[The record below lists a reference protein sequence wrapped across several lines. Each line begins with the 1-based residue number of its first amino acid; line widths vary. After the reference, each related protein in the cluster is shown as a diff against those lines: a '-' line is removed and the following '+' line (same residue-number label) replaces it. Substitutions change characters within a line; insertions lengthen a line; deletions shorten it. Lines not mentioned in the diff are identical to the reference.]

1 MSDSVVFQSVI
12 SKKPPH
18 VIKAK
23 GVYMTVEKDGKTYEL
38 LDGVTGAAVGALG
51 AGDEEVYEIINDA
64 AKKSF
69 YTYPS
74 LIGNQHSEDLAQFY
88 IDNSPKG
95 AFASAL
101 WCCSGSESNENAM
114 KIIRQYWLEKGN
126 TKKIKFMSRETS
138 YHGFTLGALS
148 ISSNGRAETFKDS
161 LIDQSKCPK
170 MPVCYPYRHQKDG
183 QTEEEYTQQ
192 LLDAAEKLIIESDP
206 ETIASMTVE
215 TLPGSSLGTVPPPK
229 GYLPGL
235 RRLCDKYDIL
245 FHLDEVM
252 CGTGR
257 SNPNGG
263 LNCWENFLE
272 PGQFPD
278 IQTVGKTLGS
288 GYVTIAGVLVGPKIK
303 AAYDAGSGATVGSHT
318 YASHGFNC
326 AVALGI
332 QKKIMREGLTKNI
345 FEKGNKLGALLK
357 AKFLESGE
365 NNIVGDV
372 RGIGGF
378 WSIEFV
384 KDKKTKEV
392 FDKKLDIGHKMQDLC
407 FLRGLNVMGMQG
419 CQDNI
424 KGEGDFILLAP
435 AFVVT
440 DEDIEEIVKRVSL
453 AIEDCTELL
462 LCDGCISDE
471 LFS

>member
-1 MSDSVVFQSVI
+1 MSEESVVFQSTI
-12 SKKPPH
+12 NKKPPH
-18 VIKAK
+18 IVKAK
-23 GVYMTVEKDGKTYEL
+23 GVYMTVIQNGKTHEL
-38 LDGVTGAAVGALG
+38 LDGCTGAAVGALG
-51 AGDEEVYEIINDA
+51 AGDEDVYEIINEA
-64 AKKSF
+64 ARNSF

-101 WCCSGSESNENAM
+101 WCCSGSESNENAL

-126 TKKIKFMSRETS
+126 TKKIKFISRETS

-148 ISSNGRAETFKDS
+148 ISSNGRAEFLKDS
-161 LIDQSKCPK
+161 LIDQDKCPK
-170 MPVCYPYRHQKDG
+170 MPVCYPYRNQKDG
-183 QTEEEYTQQ
+183 QTEAEYVQY
-192 LLDAAEKLIIESDP
+192 LLDALEKLIIDSGA
-206 ETIASMTVE
+206 ETVASITVE

-229 GYLPGL
+229 GYLPGI

-245 FHLDEVM
+245 MHLDEVM

-288 GYVTIAGVLVGPKIK
+288 GYVTIAGILIGPKIK
-303 AAYDAGSGATVGSHT
+303 QAYVEGSGAIVGSHT

-332 QKKIMREGLTKNI
+332 QKKIMKEGLTKNI
-345 FEKGNKLGALLK
+345 FEKGNKMGEMLK
-357 AKFLESGE
+357 KKFLESGE

-384 KDKKTKEV
+384 KNKKTKEI
-392 FDKKLDIGHKMQDLC
+392 FDKSLDVGHEMQNFC
-407 FLRGLNVMGMQG
+407 FSRGLNVMGMQG
-419 CQDNI
+419 CKDNLA
-424 KGEGDFILLAP
+424 GEGDFILLAP
-435 AFVVT
+435 SFVIT
-440 DEDIEEIVKRVSL
+440 DEDVEEIVKRVSE
-453 AIEDCTELL
+453 AIEDCTEWLE
-462 LCDGCISDE
+462 CDGAFERLSI
-471 LFS
+471 

>member
-1 MSDSVVFQSVI
+1 MSNDSVIFQSVI
-12 SKKPPH
+12 NKKPPH

-23 GVYMTVEKDGKTYEL
+23 GVYMTVVKDGKTHEL

-51 AGDEEVYEIINDA
+51 TGDEEVYEIINEA
-64 AKKSF
+64 AKSSF

-88 IDNSPKG
+88 IDHSPKG

-101 WCCSGSESNENAM
+101 WCCSGSESNENAL

-126 TKKIKFMSRETS
+126 TKKIKFISRETS

-148 ISSNGRAETFKDS
+148 ISSNGRAEFLKDS
-161 LIDQSKCPK
+161 LIDQEKCPK
-170 MPVCYPYRHQKDG
+170 MPVCYPYRYQKEG
-183 QTEEEYTQQ
+183 QSEEEYTQS
-192 LLDAAEKLIIESDP
+192 LLDALEKLIIDNDP
-206 ETIASMTVE
+206 ETVASVTIE

-229 GYLPGL
+229 GYLPGI
-235 RRLCDKYDIL
+235 RKLCDKYDIL
-245 FHLDEVM
+245 MHLDEVM

-263 LNCWENFLE
+263 LNCWENYLE

-303 AAYDAGSGATVGSHT
+303 KAYEAGSGAIVGSHT

-345 FEKGNKLGALLK
+345 FEKGNRMGAILKEKL
-357 AKFLESGE
+357 LESGE
-365 NNIVGDV
+365 ENIVGDV

-378 WSIEFV
+378 WSVELV
-384 KDKKTKEV
+384 KNKKTKEI
-392 FDKKLDIGHKMQDLC
+392 FDKKLDVGHKMQDFC
-407 FLRGLNVMGMQG
+407 FNNGLNVMGMQG
-419 CQDNI
+419 CKDNI
-424 KGEGDFILLAP
+424 KGEGDFFLLAP

-440 DEDIEEIVKRVSL
+440 DEDVDEIIKRVL
-453 AIEDCTELL
+453 AALKDCTEWLKSE
-462 LCDGCISDE
+462 GA
-471 LFS
+471 F